1 MNLRDL
7 QKNWNQL
14 GKTDPFWAVLTDPSK
29 RHGRWNR
36 DEFFGSGREEVE
48 KTLARIKVLGV
59 ELPRDHALDFGC
71 GVGRLSQALAT
82 HFERVTALDIAP
94 SMIRVAKKYNKFPD
108 RCHYLVNASDRLPLL
123 ADNSVDLVNASIV
136 LQHMEPGLG
145 RGYIAEFLRVLRP
158 GGIAAFQVPSHFIE
172 VESEGGSRGADGGET
187 LTRPHGHP
195 LPPGEGGQARELER
209 LGEGAFRARLSVMDM
224 PRRMDTGST
233 TTMSVS
239 VKNIGDQVWQARPDG
254 PFMINLGNHWMRRS
268 PRLWFS
274 SAKPWQRFRKGL
286 MVIKDDGRSPLPH
299 DLRPG
304 EETEITLR
312 ITAPRTEGRFVVEL
326 DMVQENVC
334 WFGERGSKVLR
345 VLVKVEGAI
354 MEMYGIARE
363 DIATLVASSGGELIS
378 VERDVSPGDRWISY
392 RYFARKTP

>member
-29 RHGRWNR
+29 RYGRWNR

-108 RCHYLVNASDRLPLL
+108 RCHYLVNDSDRLPLL

-145 RGYIAEFLRVLRP
+145 RGYIAEFLRILRP

-172 VESEGGSRGADGGET
+172 TESEGGSRGAEVSET

-195 LPPGEGGQARELER
+195 LPPGEGGRDHER
-209 LGEGAFRARLSVMDM
+209 SQLGVEGFKASLHVIDM
-224 PRRMDTGST
+224 PRRVETGSSST
-233 TTMSVS
+233 LTVR
-239 VKNIGDQVWQARPDG
+239 VKNLGREIWPGYSDG
-254 PFMINLGNHWMRRS
+254 PFAIRLGNHWMRQS
-268 PRLWFS
+268 PKLWFS
-274 SAKPWQRFRKGL
+274 SVNGRRRFRDEL
-286 MVIKDDGRSPLPH
+286 MIVEDDGRSPLPH

-304 EETEITLR
+304 EETEITLC
-312 ITAPRTEGRFVVEL
+312 INAPRTEGRFVVEL

-345 VLVKVEGAI
+345 VPVKVEGAI
-354 MEMYGIARE
+354 MEMYGIPKE
-363 DIATLVASSGGELIS
+363 EIADLVASSGGELIS

-392 RYFARKTP
+392 SYLARKTS